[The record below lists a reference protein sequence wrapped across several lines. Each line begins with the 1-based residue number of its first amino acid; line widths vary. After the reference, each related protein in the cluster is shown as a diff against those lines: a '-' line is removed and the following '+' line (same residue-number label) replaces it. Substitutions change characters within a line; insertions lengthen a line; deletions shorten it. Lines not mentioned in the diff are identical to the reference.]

1 MYSQIDIGTKR
12 GRRKNMV
19 EKDRNIQ
26 TTTNV
31 QQQANLIWNV
41 ADILRGLYKPHEYG
55 KVILPMTVIKR
66 LHDTLMPTREAVL
79 KASEQYKDMN
89 DTMRNRMLEKAAGYS
104 FYNTS
109 LYTFETLLS
118 DPTNIETNFR
128 AYLNGFSDNM
138 QDILANFKFDIEITN
153 MEENDALFHVIQEF
167 NKKESYLG
175 PDKVTST
182 DMGYV
187 FEELVRKFSESY
199 NEEAG
204 AHFTSRDV
212 IYLMTDLLLAE
223 DRDTLT
229 GQDVVKTVY
238 DQTMGTSQMLSAMIE
253 RIQDFNTSAEVATFG
268 QELNPETYAIAKAD
282 TMIRGGNPD
291 NMALGS
297 TLSNDKFEGYTFDY
311 CISNPPFGID
321 WKKDQ
326 AKVKE
331 EHGLGENGRFGIGL
345 PKISDGQLLF
355 QLNGLSKLKETG
367 RMAIVHNGSALFSG
381 NAGGGESTIRQY
393 VIENDWLEAIVQL
406 PNDLFYNTGIST
418 YVWII
423 TKNKSKARQGKVQL
437 IDASKMFEKRRKNIG
452 EKRVEISEECRNS
465 IVQAYGEFANKEY
478 SLDGRVVESKVF
490 ENEDFGFTKVTV
502 ESPQRDNDGN
512 IILKKGK
519 PVADTGLRDTED
531 IPLTEDVQ
539 TYFEREVLPFN
550 PDAWMD
556 RKKDKIGYEIP
567 FTRLFY
573 KYTSPEPSEIIA
585 ERIKKLEESI
595 VANFGALSGK
605 DVSNL
610 D

>member
-1 MYSQIDIGTKR
+1 MTENQ
-12 GRRKNMV
+12 
-19 EKDRNIQ
+19 RNTQ

-31 QQQANLIWNV
+31 QKQANLIWNV

-66 LHDTLMPTREAVL
+66 LHDTLLPTREQVL
-79 KASEQYKDMN
+79 KASKQYKDMN
-89 DTMRNRMLEKAAGYS
+89 EAFRHRFLTQASGYS

-109 LYTFETLLS
+109 VYTFDTLLA
-118 DPTNIETNFR
+118 DPANIETNFR
-128 AYLNGFSDNM
+128 AYLNSFSENM
-138 QDILANFKFDIEITN
+138 IDILESFKFDVEISTLAN
-153 MEENDALFHVIQEF
+153 NDALFHVIQEF

-204 AHFTSRDV
+204 EHFTSRDI
-212 IYLMTDLLLAE
+212 IYLMTDLLLIE

-229 GQDVVKTVY
+229 GEDVVKTVY
-238 DQTMGTSQMLSAMIE
+238 DQTMGTSQMLSAMQE
-253 RIQDFNTSAEVATFG
+253 RIHDFNENVEVRTYG

-297 TLSNDKFEGYTFDY
+297 TLSNDQFEGYEFDY
-311 CISNPPFGID
+311 CISNPPFGSD
-321 WKKDQ
+321 WKRDQ
-326 AKVKE
+326 RAVRD
-331 EHGLGENGRFGIGL
+331 EHALGENGRFNAGL
-345 PKISDGQLLF
+345 PTIRDGQLLF
-355 QLNGLSKLKETG
+355 QLNGISKLKETG
-367 RMAIVHNGSALFSG
+367 RMAIIHNGSALFTG
-381 NAGGGESTIRQY
+381 NAGGGESGIRQY

-418 YVWII
+418 YIWII
-423 TKNKSKARQGKVQL
+423 TKNKSPEREGKVQL
-437 IDASKMFEKRRKNIG
+437 IDASKMYEKRRKNIG
-452 EKRVEISEECRNS
+452 EKRVDISEECRNM
-465 IVQAYGEFANKEY
+465 IVQAYGEFDSREY
-478 SLDGRVVESKVF
+478 RLNEKVVESKVF
-490 ENEDFGFTKVTV
+490 ENEDFGYTRVTI
-502 ESPQRDNDGN
+502 ESPQRDEEGN
-512 IILKKGK
+512 IILKKNK
-519 PVADTGLRDTED
+519 PVADTKLRGTEE
-531 IPLTEDVQ
+531 IPLKDDIDV
-539 TYFEREVLPFN
+539 YFEREVLPFN

-556 RKKDKIGYEIP
+556 RKKDKVGYEIP

-573 KYTSPEPSEIIA
+573 KYSLPESSEVIV

-595 VANFGALSGK
+595 VANFQALSGK
-605 DVSNL
+605 DVSNV

>member
-1 MYSQIDIGTKR
+1 M
-12 GRRKNMV
+12 N
-19 EKDRNIQ
+19 ELNRNLQ
-26 TTTNV
+26 TAINV
-31 QQQANLIWNV
+31 QKQANLIWNV

-66 LHDTLMPTREAVL
+66 LHDTLISTRDEVL
-79 KASEQYKDMN
+79 KAAEQYKNMN
-89 DTMRNRMLEKAAGYS
+89 ETMRNRFLEKASGYS

-109 LYTFETLLS
+109 LYTFETLLA
-118 DPTNIETNFR
+118 DPANIETNFR

-138 QDILANFKFDIEITN
+138 QDILANFKFDVEITN
-153 MEENDALFHVIQEF
+153 MAENDALYYVIQEF

-204 AHFTSRDV
+204 AHFTSRDI
-212 IYLMTDLLLAE
+212 IYLMTDLLLVE

-253 RIQDFNTSAEVATFG
+253 RIHDFNESAEVRTFG
-268 QELNPETYAIAKAD
+268 QELNPETFAIAKAD

-297 TLSNDKFEGYTFDY
+297 TLSNDQFEGYTFDY

-321 WKKDQ
+321 WKKDKN
-326 AKVKE
+326 KVEE
-331 EHGLGENGRFGIGL
+331 EHQKGENGRFGVGL

-355 QLNGLSKLKETG
+355 QLNGISKLKETG

-381 NAGGGESTIRQY
+381 NAGGGESAIRQY

-406 PNDLFYNTGIST
+406 PTDLFYNTGIST

-423 TKNKSKARQGKVQL
+423 TKNKSAERQGKVQL
-437 IDASKMFEKRRKNIG
+437 IDASKIFEKRRKNIG
-452 EKRVEISEECRNS
+452 EKRVDISEECRNI
-465 IVQAYGEFANKEY
+465 IVQAYGEFDNKEY
-478 SLDGRVVESKVF
+478 YLDEKFVESKVF
-490 ENEDFGFTKVTV
+490 ENEEFGFTKVTV
-502 ESPQRDNDGN
+502 ESPQRDEEGN

-519 PVADTGLRDTED
+519 PVANTNLRDTED
-531 IPLTEDVQ
+531 IPLKEDIQ
-539 TYFEREVLPFN
+539 EYFEREVLPFN
-550 PDAWMD
+550 PNAWMD
-556 RKKDKIGYEIP
+556 RKKDKVGYEIP
-567 FTRLFY
+567 LTRLFY
-573 KYTSPEPSEIIA
+573 KYQAPESSEVIA
-585 ERIKKLEESI
+585 VRIKKLEESI
-595 VANFGALSGK
+595 VANFEALSGK
-605 DVSNL
+605 DVSNV